1 MTIRVGL
8 FGAAWG
14 AFAHLPA
21 WRAIPGV
28 EVVAVCTSRRE
39 TAEAAAARFGIA
51 RPFWDGQAFAADPD
65 IDLIDFGTRPSV
77 RLPHILTA
85 LAAGKHIYN
94 ACPHAPHWDGAKAL
108 DTAWRSGGGMG
119 VVDAFSAWL
128 PAHRQMRRMLNA
140 DYLGPVLGGTA
151 RFNLSLFNRP
161 SKHFPYNWFAD
172 ADAGVSAM
180 RNNGS
185 HLLYVLLD
193 LLGPVRAVMADE
205 AMILPEWRFDDGDTV
220 RPANPDLTNAIL
232 QFESGARIALQASWA
247 MPVQAGWS
255 VDLFGADGRLLAE
268 SPTFPTAKD
277 CTLEAAK
284 MGEALNIVPPS
295 PEDLA
300 APRLSIDASAQPA
313 PAFPMA
319 LSMAAMV
326 AHIRGEAAAP
336 TPDFA
341 LALEVER
348 TLEAIRRA
356 SAERREVAIQSV
368 Q

>member
-28 EVVAVCTSRRE
+28 EVVAVCTSRQE

-51 RPFWDGQAFAADPD
+51 RAFWDGAAFAGDPD

-77 RLPHILTA
+77 RLPIILSA
-85 LAAGKHIYN
+85 LQSGKHIYN
-94 ACPHAPHWDGAKAL
+94 ACPHAPNWTGAKAI
-108 DTAWRSGGGMG
+108 DAAWRVGESKG

-128 PAHRQMRRMLNA
+128 PAHRQMRRMLDEGYVGA
-140 DYLGPVLGGTA
+140 VLGGTA
-151 RFNLSLFNRP
+151 RFNLSLFNQP
-161 SKHFPYNWFAD
+161 NKHFPYNWFAD

-185 HLLYVLLD
+185 HLLYLLLD

-205 AMILPEWRFDDGDTV
+205 ALILPEWRFEDGDVV

-232 QFESGARIALQASWA
+232 TFESGARISLQASWS
-247 MPVQAGWS
+247 MPVQSGWS
-255 VDLFGADGRLLAE
+255 VDLFGAKGRLLAE
-268 SPTFPTAKD
+268 SPTFPTAHD
-277 CTLEAAK
+277 CVLKAAQT
-284 MGEALNIVPPS
+284 GGALAGVAPS
-295 PEDLA
+295 PDDLA
-300 APRLSIDASAQPA
+300 DPRLGIDANMQPA

-319 LSMAAMV
+319 LSMQAMV
-326 AHIRGEAAAP
+326 RAIRGDDTAP

-356 SAERREVAIQSV
+356 SVERREVALAEV
-368 Q
+368 F